1 MIYSLRN
8 SRFLIIFLTT
18 DHIICFLFTKNVAL
32 HSYIQLFWEFHANR
46 INAPIYRFENKL
58 YFCRQVG
65 YMSPFCHRWYFLRVG
80 LLVVTFFSVMY

>member
-1 MIYSLRN
+1 MLPFIVTYSSIL
-8 SRFLIIFLTT
+8 SVHLSFKK
-18 DHIICFLFTKNVAL
+18 DDV
-32 HSYIQLFWEFHANR
+32 FWEFHANR